1 MIELVVKDIQTGVI
15 TISLMLDGL
24 EERLNMINRDIED
37 IKKISRNENKLLEM
51 KTSMSEMRIIVHDVN
66 IKLDTTEEKNEHT

>member
-1 MIELVVKDIQTGVI
+1 
-15 TISLMLDGL
+15 
-24 EERLNMINRDIED
+24 
-37 IKKISRNENKLLEM
+37 M

>member
-37 IKKISRNENKLLEM
+37 IKKKFLEM
-51 KTSMSEMRIIVHDVN
+51 KTN
-66 IKLDTTEEKNEHT
+66 FWK